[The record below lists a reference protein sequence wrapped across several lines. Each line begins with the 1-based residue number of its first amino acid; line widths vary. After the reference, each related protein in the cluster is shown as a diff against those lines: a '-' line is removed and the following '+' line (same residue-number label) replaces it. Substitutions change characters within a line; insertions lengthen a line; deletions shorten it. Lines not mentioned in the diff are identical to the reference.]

1 MTKKAGSERRA
12 KKEMRRGGI
21 RRVYSGQDNSIQKF
35 NVAGI
40 ILYILQFTF

>member
-1 MTKKAGSERRA
+1 
-12 KKEMRRGGI
+12 MRSRGGI